1 MKERQKLGQR
11 NTYTPGKSIVIKGGE
26 KNMDIS
32 ANKVKLVSYG
42 KGLRFTPQF
51 LSTLTHGVS
60 FGGVR

>member
-1 MKERQKLGQR
+1 MVVH
-11 NTYTPGKSIVIKGGE
+11 NYGKSIVIKGGE

-42 KGLRFTPQF
+42 KGLRFTAQF
-51 LSTLTHGVS
+51 SLTLTHGIS

>member
-1 MKERQKLGQR
+1 MVVH
-11 NTYTPGKSIVIKGGE
+11 NYGKSIVIKGGE